1 MKAWRSKVRINI
13 WESKSSKKIDIIL
26 FLLMIFFY
34 GMAIFFMASPIK
46 WKVGKNT
53 ADTVPAK
60 EALAKDSHIKYLFPV
75 SSTSIE
81 EIQIFLECGNVPGL
95 SGSLCIDFY
104 PESLQAQS
112 IHQEI
117 DLKKWQ
123 DSGKNV
129 YVWNIGNLA
138 VQSENYFLEFYLKGI
153 PEEINDVKEIM
164 YLGIEEDARYD
175 LGELEVNGVQ
185 RGDEVK
191 LAVET
196 CGYTEENTY
205 AFDCLLLGGGLLLAY
220 VLFAEGNGGNEDER
234 KIV

>member
-1 MKAWRSKVRINI
+1 
-13 WESKSSKKIDIIL
+13 
-26 FLLMIFFY
+26 
-34 GMAIFFMASPIK
+34 MASPIK

-196 CGYTEENTY
+196 CGYAEENTY